1 MMIGYARVSTL
12 DQSHALQLDALNA
25 AGCERVFT
33 DTASGTK
40 GKDERPALAEALAFA
55 RRGDVLCVWRLDRLG
70 RSVKHLIELA
80 GELQAAGVELRSLTE
95 QIDTSTAAG
104 KLIFHLLACLGEF
117 EAGLIRERT
126 LAGLAT
132 ARKRGRLGGRPRI
145 MTAAK
150 VEAARAMLDAGT
162 ASVKEI
168 CTALSISRAS
178 LYRALPRPA
187 KNTTA

>member
-1 MMIGYARVSTL
+1 MVIGYARVSTL

-40 GKDERPALAEALAFA
+40 GRDERPALAEALTFA
-55 RRGDVLCVWRLDRLG
+55 RPGDVLCVWRLDRLG
-70 RSVKHLIELA
+70 RSVSHLIEMA
-80 GELQAAGVELRSLTE
+80 AELRGRDVELRSLTE
-95 QIDTSTAAG
+95 QIDTSSATG

-132 ARKRGRLGGRPRI
+132 ARKRGRLGGRPRV
-145 MTAAK
+145 MTPAK
-150 VEAARAMLDAGT
+150 IEAARAMLSGPDC
-162 ASVKEI
+162 SVKEV
-168 CTALSISRAS
+168 CAALSVSRAS
-178 LYRALPRPA
+178 LYRALAMSPA
-187 KNTTA
+187 DR